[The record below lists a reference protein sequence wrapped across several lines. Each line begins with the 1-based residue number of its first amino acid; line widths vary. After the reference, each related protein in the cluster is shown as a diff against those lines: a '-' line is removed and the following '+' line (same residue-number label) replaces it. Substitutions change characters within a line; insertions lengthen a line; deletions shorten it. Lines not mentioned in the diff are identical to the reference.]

1 MTDEP
6 SDQPAPAEDVDRRRF
21 LHRLSGDAVS
31 TAGRLAGLSAV
42 VRRSVVAAGQATA
55 EEIAPTAHPPA
66 DAPTTAVREAGPAPA
81 EAGSAQVADPPP
93 GRISEPPA
101 ASPAPALT
109 AEQDDLLRRMQSA
122 TLAVN
127 DAAGPPHVTSSWFDW
142 DGEVFRLPASL
153 FNAKANNIA
162 RDPRVSLLIE
172 DVETGR
178 WVAAT
183 GTAETIAGP
192 GAADEA
198 LPLCAKYRPGEDAAE
213 AWSDLYPA
221 GDGAVIVIRPTRFV
235 WRTG

>member
-1 MTDEP
+1 VTDKP
-6 SDQPAPAEDVDRRRF
+6 SDRPAPLEDVDRRRF

-42 VRRSVVAAGQATA
+42 VRRSVVAASQAAA

-81 EAGSAQVADPPP
+81 EADSAQVADPPP
-93 GRISEPPA
+93 GTISEPPA
-101 ASPAPALT
+101 ASPAPLT
-109 AEQDDLLRRMQSA
+109 AEQDDLLRRMRSA

-127 DAAGPPHVTSSWFDW
+127 DAAGAPHVTSSWFDW

-153 FNAKANNIA
+153 FTAKANNVA

-183 GTAETIAGP
+183 GMAETIAGP
-192 GAADEA
+192 RVADEA
-198 LPLCAKYRPGEDAAE
+198 LPLRAKYGPGEDSAE